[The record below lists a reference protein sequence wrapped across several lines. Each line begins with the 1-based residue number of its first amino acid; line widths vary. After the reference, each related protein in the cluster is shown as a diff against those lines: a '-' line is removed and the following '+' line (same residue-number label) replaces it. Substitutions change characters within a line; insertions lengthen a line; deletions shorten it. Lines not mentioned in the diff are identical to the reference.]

1 MPFKVLTLIWVLLNL
16 MGFFYTSDFLL
27 CFEPNS
33 ENYIEQIDDKDS
45 HDYFQFFKI
54 KLINKLSQN
63 MSKSNEGNILKISLD
78 IVCLK

>member
-16 MGFFYTSDFLL
+16 MVFFYTSDFLL